1 MRHEDYMKEMSAQ
14 ADQQSDVNK
23 PSHYTQTNMECKEAI
38 EGMLGDHV
46 VHAWRANI
54 LKYIWRYQ
62 EKGGIQDL
70 EKAQVY
76 LGFLIQY
83 EKENETWR

>member
-1 MRHEDYMKEMSAQ
+1 MRHEDYMKEMEDGEVHS
-14 ADQQSDVNK
+14 
-23 PSHYTQTNMECKEAI
+23 PGHYTMTGMECKEAI

-76 LGFLIQY
+76 LGFLIKY
-83 EKENETWR
+83 EKDNETWR

>member
-1 MRHEDYMKEMSAQ
+1 MRHEDYMRQMEEGSVHSP
-14 ADQQSDVNK
+14 D
-23 PSHYTQTNMECKEAI
+23 HYTQTNMECKEAI
-38 EGMLGDHV
+38 EGMLGDNV

-62 EKGGIQDL
+62 DKGGIQDL

-76 LGFLIQY
+76 LDYLIKY
-83 EKENETWR
+83 EKRHETWR

>member
-1 MRHEDYMKEMSAQ
+1 MRHEDYMRQMEEGSVHSP
-14 ADQQSDVNK
+14 D
-23 PSHYTQTNMECKEAI
+23 HYTQTNMECKEAI
-38 EGMLGDHV
+38 EGMLGDNV

-62 EKGGIQDL
+62 DKGGIQDL

-76 LGFLIQY
+76 LDFLIKY
-83 EKENETWR
+83 EKRHETWR